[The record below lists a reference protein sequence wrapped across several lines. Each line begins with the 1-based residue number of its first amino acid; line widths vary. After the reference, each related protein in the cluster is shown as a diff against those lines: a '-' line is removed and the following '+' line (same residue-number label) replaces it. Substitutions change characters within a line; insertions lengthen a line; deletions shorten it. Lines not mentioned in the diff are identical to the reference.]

1 MGRSLCGRFRG
12 PVWGTLIGPT
22 RFDEMTG
29 RVRDKRALT
38 LDEIV
43 KVSKAVSVGRNRET
57 GHPPDRLAQQIDNR
71 ADIVDFDA

>member
-1 MGRSLCGRFRG
+1 
-12 PVWGTLIGPT
+12 
-22 RFDEMTG
+22 MTG